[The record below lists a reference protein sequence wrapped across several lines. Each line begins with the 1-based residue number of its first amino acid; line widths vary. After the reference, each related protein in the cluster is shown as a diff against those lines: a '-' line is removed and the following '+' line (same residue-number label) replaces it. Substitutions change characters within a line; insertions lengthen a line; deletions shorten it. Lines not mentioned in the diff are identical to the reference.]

1 MFTGIIEETG
11 SISAILRNGNAIR
24 LTIHANKILQDINS
38 GDSIAVNGICL
49 TVTGFTASAFTAD
62 VMHETI
68 SRTSLSHLRQGSMV
82 NLERAMCMNG
92 RFGGHIVTGH
102 IDGTGTIIKIERDAS
117 AQWYTIRT
125 TPKIMRYIVEKGSIA
140 MDGISLTVAKT
151 TRDSFSVSVIPH
163 TMKHTALTLKAVHD
177 TVNLENDYIGKYI
190 EKFILAGKENSSNV
204 TKELLANYGYESVF
218 EARS

>member
-11 SISAILRNGNAIR
+11 SISAILRNGNSIR
-24 LTIHANKILQDINS
+24 LTVHADKILQDMKT

-49 TVTGFTASAFTAD
+49 TATGFTASTFTAD

-68 SRTSLSHLRQGSMV
+68 VRTSLSHLRHGSIV
-82 NLERAMCMNG
+82 NLERALSVNG

-102 IDGTGTIIKIERDAS
+102 IDGTGTIIKMESDTA
-117 AQWYTIRT
+117 AMWYTVKT
-125 TPKIMRYIVEKGSIA
+125 TSKIMGYIVEKGSIA

-151 TRDSFSVSVIPH
+151 ARDSFCVSVIPH
-163 TMKHTALTLKAVHD
+163 TMEHTALVSKRIHD

-190 EKFILAGKENSSNV
+190 EKFILDRKENSSDL
-204 TKELLANYGYESVF
+204 TRELLVKYGY
-218 EARS
+218 

>member
-11 SISAILRNGNAIR
+11 RISAILRNGNSIR
-24 LTIHANKILQDINS
+24 LTVHANKILQDIKT

-49 TVTGFTASAFTAD
+49 TATGFTASTFTAD

-68 SRTSLSHLRQGSMV
+68 ARTALSHLRHGSIV
-82 NLERAMCMNG
+82 NLERALSVNG
-92 RFGGHIVTGH
+92 RFGGHFVTGH
-102 IDGTGTIIKIERDAS
+102 IDGTGTIIKMERDAS
-117 AQWYTIRT
+117 AEWYTVKT
-125 TPKIMRYIVEKGSIA
+125 TSNIMRYIVEKGSIA

-163 TMKHTALTLKAVHD
+163 TMIHTALTSKAVHD

-204 TKELLANYGYESVF
+204 TRELLANYGYESVF

>member
-11 SISAILRNGNAIR
+11 SISAILRNGNSIR
-24 LTIHANKILQDINS
+24 LTVHADKILQDMKT

-49 TVTGFTASAFTAD
+49 TATGLTASTFTTD

-68 SRTSLSHLRQGSMV
+68 VRTSLSHLRHGSIV
-82 NLERAMCMNG
+82 NLERALSVNG

-102 IDGTGTIIKIERDAS
+102 IDGTGTIIKMERDTA
-117 AQWYTIRT
+117 AMWYTVKT
-125 TPKIMRYIVEKGSIA
+125 TSKIMGYIVEKGSIA

-151 TRDSFSVSVIPH
+151 ARDSFCVSVIPH
-163 TMKHTALTLKAVHD
+163 TMEHTALVSKKIHD

-190 EKFILAGKENSSNV
+190 KKFILDGKENSSDL
-204 TKELLANYGYESVF
+204 TRELLGKYGY
-218 EARS
+218 

>member
-11 SISAILRNGNAIR
+11 SISAIMRNGNAIR
-24 LTIHANKILQDINS
+24 LTIHANKILQDIKA
-38 GDSIAVNGICL
+38 GDSIAVNGIGL
-49 TVTGFTASAFTAD
+49 TATGFTASAFTAD
-62 VMHETI
+62 VMHETS

-102 IDGTGTIIKIERDAS
+102 IDGTGTIIKIARDAS

-125 TPKIMRYIVEKGSIA
+125 TTKIMRYIVEKGSIA
-140 MDGISLTVAKT
+140 LAGISLTVAKT
-151 TRDSFSVSVIPH
+151 ARDSFCVSVIPH
-163 TMKHTALTLKAVHD
+163 TMKHTALASKAVHD

-190 EKFILAGKENSSNV
+190 EKFIPGGIETSSNV
-204 TKELLANYGYESVF
+204 TRELLANYGYESVF